1 MIIREEIGHKVEKET
16 MVGIEETMIIE
27 GLDRIIL
34 EEDSEVTL
42 GMIIDKVIIDRT
54 IIEAS
59 METGM

>member
-1 MIIREEIGHKVEKET
+1 MIIREEIGHKVEKEI
-16 MVGIEETMIIE
+16 MVGIEETMMIE

>member
-1 MIIREEIGHKVEKET
+1 MIIREEIGHKVEKEI

-27 GLDRIIL
+27 GLNRIIL

>member
-1 MIIREEIGHKVEKET
+1 MIIREEIGHKVEKEI